1 MKIETSLIKEKTRIT
16 NDKKLDKELKSF
28 VLFLNSI
35 HKLEFET
42 SDYPNSSYL
51 LKERIIYLHNTSS
64 YRIENFTLLAL
75 KLYENYKQI
84 LKFRQ
89 SKNLQK
95 DIEFLDQI
103 EKKFTQEHFIH
114 HYHSLEKE
122 LWKIIVFENNNKYQ
136 SDFHEFLKTLLENK
150 HEKTFLLVEAYSQL
164 LPVLQISNQAI
175 YDNSLILLDITKS
188 DAEWNIP
195 RGEVLIGLR
204 SWAFQYTSR
213 GKELLNLSLLKS
225 DDNVDI
231 ISALIAGI
239 YDKLGLKFYTEDIE
253 NFVNSKSSLFGIFN
267 GLAIIKDIGEKEA
280 SLYIKLFDLHSSDE
294 NLLIPLV
301 RMLLAV
307 IKSKSNFKNKIKST
321 KQIFF
326 RLNEV
331 FKRDNQGVI
340 RYVLNEISFL
350 DNYYSEKTDL
360 LLNLISQNHF
370 SNDKYING
378 ICQVFWHLKEID
390 SLKKVLLALAA
401 FRPFK
406 NTAKYFTSSFHHFDP
421 LELDKMII
429 EFLLDNKAY
438 IRHLG
443 ISVFDRLSPDSGYLF
458 KNNILKL
465 EPLEQYKLWVAVC
478 RNLKEPK
485 HFLPCL
491 LPLLKSNSETVKESF
506 ICKLEEFSED
516 YGGHITQLLEEKI
529 GIYVS
534 QQIFERIKNYS
545 DNFNATNL
553 DVKNKILELNPYYT
567 HNKLFI
573 EFNAMYRRDFSKKIN
588 KGGQENSFLSQLATT
603 VQLGKGG
610 GWRIGEREEISK
622 LGSFGVSFALPRSY
636 FIFPDKYDMEMGVEM
651 REDWQEGDF
660 DLIKEF
666 ISNEQQ

>member
-35 HKLEFET
+35 HKIEFEI

-51 LKERIIYLHNTSS
+51 LKEKIISLHNTSS

-122 LWKIIVFENNNKYQ
+122 LWKIIVYENNNKYQ

-150 HEKTFLLVEAYSQL
+150 HEKTFPFVEAYSQL
-164 LPVLQISNQAI
+164 LPVLLISNQAI

-188 DAEWNIP
+188 DADYNIP
-195 RGEVLIGLR
+195 RGEVLNGIRNL
-204 SWAFQYTSR
+204 AFQYTPR
-213 GKELLNLSLLKS
+213 GMELLHFSFSKS
-225 DDNVDI
+225 DDNADI

-239 YDKLGLKFYTEDIE
+239 YDKLGFKFYTEVIE
-253 NFVNSKSSLFGIFN
+253 NFVSSKSSLFGIFN

-280 SLYIKLFDLHSSDE
+280 NLYIKLFDLHNSDE

-307 IKSKSNFKNKIKST
+307 IKSNNNFENKVQST

-326 RLNEV
+326 RLNEI
-331 FKRDNQGVI
+331 FKRDNHGVI
-340 RYVLNEISFL
+340 RYVLNEILFL

-360 LLNLISQNHF
+360 LLNLISQDHF
-370 SNDKYING
+370 SNDKYITG
-378 ICQVFWHLKEID
+378 ISQVFWHLKEID
-390 SLKKVLLALAA
+390 SLKKVLLALAE

-406 NTAKYFTSSFHHFDP
+406 NTAKYFSSSFHHFEP

-429 EFLLDNKAY
+429 EFLLNNKAY

-458 KNNILKL
+458 KNDILKL

-491 LPLLKSNSETVKESF
+491 LPLLKSKSETVKESF
-506 ICKLEEFSED
+506 ICKLEEFSKD
-516 YGGHITQLLEEKI
+516 YGSQIIELLHDKI
-529 GIYVS
+529 GIHVT
-534 QQIFERIKNYS
+534 QQILDRIKNYS
-545 DNFNATNL
+545 DNFYALNL
-553 DVKNKILELNPYYT
+553 DAKNKILELNPYYT
-567 HNKLFI
+567 HNKLFV
-573 EFNAMYRRDFSKKIN
+573 EFNVMYRRDFSKKIN
-588 KGGQENSFLSQLATT
+588 KGAQKNSFLSQLATT

-610 GWRIGEREEISK
+610 GWRIGDREEISK
-622 LGSFGVSFALPRSY
+622 LGSYGHSFVLPRSY

-651 REDWQEGDF
+651 REDWQEADF

-666 ISNEQQ
+666 ISNEQ

>member
-35 HKLEFET
+35 HKLEFEI
-42 SDYPNSSYL
+42 SEYPNSSYL
-51 LKERIIYLHNTSS
+51 LKEKIISLHNTSS

-122 LWKIIVFENNNKYQ
+122 LWKIIVYENNNKYQ

-150 HEKTFLLVEAYSQL
+150 HEKTFLFVEAYSQL
-164 LPVLQISNQAI
+164 LTVLQISNQAI

-204 SWAFQYTSR
+204 SWGFQYTSR
-213 GKELLNLSLLKS
+213 GKELLNFSLSKS
-225 DDNVDI
+225 DDNADI

-239 YDKLGLKFYTEDIE
+239 YDKLGFKFYTEDIE
-253 NFVNSKSSLFGIFN
+253 NFVNSKSSLFGIFS
-267 GLAIIKDIGEKEA
+267 GLAITKDIGEKEA
-280 SLYIKLFDLHSSDE
+280 SLYIKLFDLHSSNE

-307 IKSKSNFKNKIKST
+307 IKSKNNFKNKVKST

-360 LLNLISQNHF
+360 LLNLISQDHF
-370 SNDKYING
+370 SNDKYITG
-378 ICQVFWHLKEID
+378 ISQVFWHLKKID
-390 SLKKVLLALAA
+390 SLKKVLLALTA

-406 NTAKYFTSSFHHFDP
+406 NTAKYFTSSFHHFEP

-458 KNNILKL
+458 KNDILKL
-465 EPLEQYKLWVAVC
+465 EPIEQYKLWVAVC

-491 LPLLKSNSETVKESF
+491 LPLLKSKSETVKECF
-506 ICKLEEFSED
+506 ICKLEEYSED
-516 YGGHITQLLEEKI
+516 YGGHITGLLEDKI
-529 GIYVS
+529 GIHVP
-534 QQIFERIKNYS
+534 QQIFDRIKNYS
-545 DNFNATNL
+545 DNFHATNF

-588 KGGQENSFLSQLATT
+588 KGGQENSFLSQLSTT

>member
-35 HKLEFET
+35 HKLEFEI

-51 LKERIIYLHNTSS
+51 LKEKIISLHNTSS

-75 KLYENYKQI
+75 KLYENFKQI

-122 LWKIIVFENNNKYQ
+122 LWKIIVYENNNKYL

-150 HEKTFLLVEAYSQL
+150 HEKTFLFVEAYSQL
-164 LPVLQISNQAI
+164 LTVLQISNQAI

-188 DAEWNIP
+188 DADYNIP
-195 RGEVLIGLR
+195 RGEVLNGIR
-204 SWAFQYTSR
+204 NFAFQYTSR
-213 GKELLNLSLLKS
+213 GKELLHFSFSIS
-225 DDNVDI
+225 DDNADI

-239 YDKLGLKFYTEDIE
+239 YDKLGFKFYTDHIE

-280 SLYIKLFDLHSSDE
+280 SLYVKLFDLHSSDE

-301 RMLLAV
+301 RMLVTV
-307 IKSKSNFKNKIKST
+307 IKSKDNFKNKVKST
-321 KQIFF
+321 QQIFC

-350 DNYYSEKTDL
+350 DNYNTEKTDL
-360 LLNLISQNHF
+360 LLNLISQDHF

-378 ICQVFWHLKEID
+378 ISQVFWHLKEID

-406 NTAKYFTSSFHHFDP
+406 NTAKYFTSSFHHFEP
-421 LELDKMII
+421 LELDKMVI
-429 EFLLDNKAY
+429 ELLLDNKAY

-443 ISVFDRLSPDSGYLF
+443 MSVFDKLSPDSGYLF
-458 KNNILKL
+458 KNDILKL
-465 EPLEQYKLWVAVC
+465 EPIEQYKLWVAVC

-491 LPLLKSNSETVKESF
+491 LPLLKSKSETVKESF
-506 ICKLEEFSED
+506 ICKLEEYSED
-516 YGGHITQLLEEKI
+516 YGGHIIQFLEEKT

-534 QQIFERIKNYS
+534 QQIFDRIKNYS
-545 DNFNATNL
+545 DNFHATNL

-610 GWRIGEREEISK
+610 GWRIGDREEISK

-636 FIFPDKYDMEMGVEM
+636 FIFPDKYDMEMGVEL

-666 ISNEQQ
+666 ISNEQ

>member
-1 MKIETSLIKEKTRIT
+1 MKIETSLIKEKERLC
-16 NDKKLDKELKSF
+16 NEKQLNKELKSF
-28 VLFLNSI
+28 VLFLYSI
-35 HKLEFET
+35 HKLEFGT
-42 SDYPNSSYL
+42 SDYPQSSFL
-51 LKERIIYLHNTSS
+51 LKEKIITLHNTT
-64 YRIENFTLLAL
+64 YRIENFTLIAL
-75 KLYENYKQI
+75 KLYEHFKQI
-84 LKFRQ
+84 LKFRE
-89 SKNLQK
+89 SRDLQK

-103 EKKFTQEHFIH
+103 EKKFTKEHFIH

-122 LWKIIVFENNNKYQ
+122 LWKIIVYEKNKKYRI
-136 SDFHEFLKTLLENK
+136 DFNTFFKSLLESKN
-150 HEKTFLLVEAYSQL
+150 EKTFSFVEAYSQL
-164 LPVLQISNQAI
+164 LPVLEISNNAI

-188 DAEWNIP
+188 DAHYNIP

-204 SWAFQYTSR
+204 NWAFQHTLL
-213 GKELLNLSLLKS
+213 GKELLHFSLSKS
-225 DDNVDI
+225 DDNADI

-239 YDKLGLKFYTEDIE
+239 YDELGFKFYTDDIE
-253 NFVNSKSSLFGIFN
+253 AFLKSKSSLLGIFN
-267 GLAIIKDIGEKEA
+267 GLAIIKAIGKKES

-301 RMLLAV
+301 RMLLV
-307 IKSKSNFKNKIKST
+307 IIKSKDSFNNKEEFT
-321 KQIFF
+321 QQIFS
-326 RLNEV
+326 RLNEI

-340 RYVLNEISFL
+340 RYILNEISFL
-350 DNYYSEKTDL
+350 DNYNNEKTNL
-360 LLNLISQNHF
+360 ILNLISQEHF
-370 SNDKYING
+370 SNEKYING
-378 ICQVFWHLKEID
+378 ISQVFWRLKEID

-401 FRPFK
+401 LLPFK
-406 NTAKYFTSSFHHFDP
+406 NTAKNFTSSFHHFDP
-421 LELDKMII
+421 LDLDKMVI
-429 EFLLDNKAY
+429 EFLLDSKAY

-443 ISVFDRLSPDSGYLF
+443 LSIFDRLSPDSGYLF
-458 KNNILKL
+458 KNDILKL
-465 EPLEQYKLWVAVC
+465 EPLDQYKLWVAVC

-485 HFLPCL
+485 NFLLCL
-491 LPLLKSNSETVKESF
+491 LPLLKSKSETVKESF

-534 QQIFERIKNYS
+534 QEIFDRIKNYS
-545 DNFNATNL
+545 DNFHATNL

-573 EFNAMYRRDFSKKIN
+573 EFNAMYQRDFSKKIN

-651 REDWQEGDF
+651 REDWQEEDF